1 MFGYYSGT
9 INATNWERIVLMA
22 YTSQRNPARKLK
34 ILKRYQS
41 LIVKFMP
48 HLAGEINTELSTE
61 LVRFPVIVQE

>member
-9 INATNWERIVLMA
+9 IEATNWEKIVLMA
-22 YTSQRNPARKLK
+22 YTSAKNPARKIK

-48 HLAGEINTELSTE
+48 HLAGEITEHSNE
-61 LVRFPVIVQE
+61 LLRFPVLYI